1 MANINEI
8 GLAIARKQAEEYRK
22 NAHKSE
28 VKTYIPQ
35 RQENQYTDAGYL
47 ANRAARGA
55 AQLGAGIEDMGR
67 FFIANKIDAAETRNN
82 LKGASLAE
90 RYEIAKDASFGSH
103 KWEEGK
109 GFGKNLARQAAN
121 LAEWNKHKVFN
132 NPTARTMASDFFYN
146 TIADGIAS
154 RNGGDTEAAYA
165 QLKDKAIG
173 EESWV
178 AEKTNLEEWG
188 QKLDA
193 DKDRHGKGVQFA
205 GSVTEAAPTIM
216 AAIAASL
223 IPGDANVA
231 AYGLMGAATGGNTA
245 REAYRGGADITEAVA
260 AGAMAGLSEIVTE
273 KITGGIWRFGKGLID
288 KPISYIAGKISK
300 PWLSKFV
307 KYIAGSLGEGA
318 EEILAEEMQY
328 QIESGVWNNEA
339 ERLTAKEYLEVFGVG
354 AVLSLVFGTHV
365 FFDSKGKMHVEEE
378 PKQEETTNE
387 ASSDQQG
394 TSSEQQ
400 AEDKSRE
407 EEKEKRFWQRVE
419 EISLDNPTI
428 TWTDK
433 QMQAVYDM
441 VEREMAAES
450 NSTLYSTGSVVSEDP
465 NIKQYALPPAS
476 VGSIS
481 ADSLIELYESIGTSP
496 TEIAN
501 RLDDLGFNQEAR
513 VYRDRQNAEERAG
526 STLGQTAVETDTTGL
541 SPESLYSALRLAGY
555 DDATINDAMA
565 NVFGE
570 NQFSS
575 PAAEPATESAAS
587 NNEATQAEQTTEKQG
602 EAKEKTFDEIRAETL
617 GKNLT
622 SVPKQNST
630 ISAFD
635 KLRMSLE
642 SSRLFNEKLAQKT
655 NNPLL
660 NAYYHFARSAGKA
673 AQFAI
678 GGKSPMGK
686 PKGGQY
692 DSTGKPIGGSLA
704 SIFGKVDTEGAKSV
718 DGGNTASVEAYRQE
732 FYDYLRHKHN
742 VNRFAAGKPVFGF
755 GGINSEESARQ
766 AAAYESLH
774 PEFVSFAQ
782 QVYDYNNNLLQ
793 MYVDAQLL
801 TEAEKAELQEK
812 YPFYVPTSRDVNQIK
827 GKAANYSGKNIAPG
841 MKEATGGNSDMIDLA
856 SAMAQHTISMY
867 QNAAINRYGLQLLDA
882 IENSEG
888 DTKAFVDSQA
898 QIINV
903 EPVTKPAVERVE
915 DAETETQKEP
925 PFVRTTDNRGG
936 TFTVYRD
943 GQKYT
948 IRLSEGLSTAVED
961 LVKGKTPDGLINA
974 IGKAS
979 GIFRDFV
986 TKYDMTFP
994 VRNLFRDTQAA
1005 AMYSKHPAAF
1015 GKNVPKAVR
1024 EMVSNGEMWQLY
1036 QSMGGLSSS
1045 FFNLE
1050 NGTVKALDLSKKSP
1064 IKEGTGKAKDLT
1076 LGNIESFNVFF
1087 EQLPRFCEFY
1097 TTIGEAG
1104 NADIDTVVQAL
1115 YDSAEITTN
1124 FDRGGSLGRAINKVV
1139 PFFNAG
1145 VQGLSRGARF
1155 TEEMIRNKDV
1165 NKMLRVAAYAAI
1177 TGIGSELLPHL
1188 IYGNS
1193 DDEKVKQAWDETSAY
1208 YKNGF
1213 FLIWNGKEFIR
1224 LPKGRMQGVLSAITN
1239 IAISL
1244 AEGEDV
1250 TAEQIKEELGGAVQ
1264 NLMPPS
1270 PFSGTIF
1277 SPIMRADLF
1286 DPDSPGET
1294 WYGGDIETYADQQ
1307 KLPYERY
1314 DSSTSKI
1321 FIKLAEAI
1329 AGETGKGISP
1339 KKLQTLFE
1347 DYFGTTADVIIDKTD
1362 SEYEANAVLSK
1373 FTVDPTFQNTLS
1385 SEFYDL
1391 RDKYSDT
1398 IVDSRSTKDE
1408 SAFAVI
1414 MEAYLNE
1421 VNSQISTLR
1430 DEQKK
1435 IQNSNLSQ
1443 RAKEEKMEEYQEQIN
1458 ELMRTAIEKE
1468 AEYSG
1473 KEANYYEELKEE
1485 VTSTAKYQ
1493 AFSKDET
1500 EKADDLIED
1509 YAKYVIL
1516 DDFGVKMTEKTSVEH
1531 INGLVDAGFSDAD
1544 SLIIVSDMMSQKGD
1558 GDKRQYLYNSSY
1570 TDQEIMDI
1578 VEVYGLAS
1586 DRCNEV
1592 WGEAESLNIPY
1603 RKYLEAF
1610 YIIYSNKTGY
1620 KKAERIADVKALGID
1635 GDVALKLWDMIR
1647 NRD

>member
-8 GLAIARKQAEEYRK
+8 GLAIARKRAEEYRK

-35 RQENQYTDAGYL
+35 QQGQKYSDAGYL
-47 ANRAARGA
+47 ANRTARGA

-67 FFIANKIDAAETRNN
+67 FSVANAIDAAGKRNN
-82 LKGASLAE
+82 LKDAPIAE
-90 RYEIAKDASFGSH
+90 RYNAAMDASFGAH
-103 KWEEGK
+103 KWEKGK
-109 GFGKNLARQAAN
+109 GFFKNVARQAAN
-121 LAEWNKHKVFN
+121 LAEWNKHKVFDN
-132 NPTARTMASDFFYN
+132 SPAATMSTDSFYSAV
-146 TIADGIAS
+146 ADGIAS

-205 GSVTEAAPTIM
+205 GSVAEAAPTIM
-216 AAIAASL
+216 AAIAASF

-273 KITGGIWRFGKGLID
+273 KLTGGIWRFGKGLID

-300 PWLSKFV
+300 PWVSKFV

-318 EEILAEEMQY
+318 EEILTEEMQY

-450 NSTLYSTGSVVSEDP
+450 NSTLYSTGSVVSDDP
-465 NIKQYALPPAS
+465 NVKQYALSSAS
-476 VGSIS
+476 LDSQNEAAIEMG
-481 ADSLIELYESIGTSP
+481 ADFSNIKEESSP
-496 TEIAN
+496 IAKTKIKATE
-501 RLDDLGFNQEAR
+501 GF
-513 VYRDRQNAEERAG
+513 
-526 STLGQTAVETDTTGL
+526 T
-541 SPESLYSALRLAGY
+541 PESLYSALRLAGY
-555 DDATINDAMA
+555 DDATINDAMV

-575 PAAEPATESAAS
+575 SAAEPATESAAS
-587 NNEATQAEQTTEKQG
+587 NNEATQAEQATEQQG

-622 SVPKQNST
+622 SVPKQKSS

-642 SSRLFNEKLAQKT
+642 SSQLFNEKLAQKT

-686 PKGGQY
+686 PKGSQY
-692 DSTGKPIGGSLA
+692 DSTGKPVGGSLA
-704 SIFGKVDTEGAKSV
+704 SIFGKVDTEGAKAV
-718 DGGNTASVEAYRQE
+718 EGGNTASVEEYRQE

-774 PEFVSFAQ
+774 PEFISFAQ

-994 VRNLFRDTQAA
+994 VRNLFRDAQAA

-1015 GKNVPKAVR
+1015 GKNVPKVVR
-1024 EMVSNGEMWQLY
+1024 EMVSNGELWKLY

-1050 NGTVKALDLSKKSP
+1050 SGTVKALDLSKKSP
-1064 IKEGTGKAKDLT
+1064 IKEGAGKAKDLT

-1097 TTIGEAG
+1097 TTISEAG

-1177 TGIGSELLPHL
+1177 TGIGTELLPHL

-1270 PFSGTIF
+1270 PFNGTLF
-1277 SPIMRADLF
+1277 APIMRADLF

-1385 SEFYDL
+1385 SDFYDL

-1458 ELMRTAIEKE
+1458 ELMRTAIENE

-1473 KEANYYEELKEE
+1473 KETNYYEELKDE

-1493 AFSKDET
+1493 AFSKNET
-1500 EKADDLIED
+1500 EKVDDLIED

-1516 DDFGVKMTEKTSVEH
+1516 DELGERGTENSSVKN
-1531 INGLVDAGFSDAD
+1531 INALVDAGFSDAD
-1544 SLIIVSDMMSQKGD
+1544 ALILVSDLGQAKSPN
-1558 GDKRQYLYNSSY
+1558 DKRRYLYDSGY
-1570 TDQEIMDI
+1570 TDDELQKI
-1578 VEVYGLAS
+1578 VEAYGLAS
-1586 DRCNEV
+1586 DDCNEV
-1592 WGEAESLNIPY
+1592 WGEAENLDIPY
-1603 RKYLEAF
+1603 RKYLEAY
-1610 YIIYSNKTGY
+1610 YIIYSNETGY
-1620 KKAERIADVKALGID
+1620 KKAEKIADVKALGID
-1635 GDVALKLWDMIR
+1635 ENKVLKLWDMIR
-1647 NRD
+1647 K